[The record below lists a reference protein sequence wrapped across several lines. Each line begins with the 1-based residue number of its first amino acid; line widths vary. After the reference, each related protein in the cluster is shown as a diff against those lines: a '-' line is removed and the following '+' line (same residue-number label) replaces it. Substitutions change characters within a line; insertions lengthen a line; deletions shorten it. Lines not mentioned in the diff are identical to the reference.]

1 VRAFSLVLAL
11 VLALVGAGCGDGDER
26 GTLLIETRTGPVE
39 LSVELADST
48 DERRRGLME
57 RESLPADAGMVFLF
71 EREHEGGL
79 WMKDTLIPLSA
90 AFLDRDGRVLRIL
103 DMEPCEADPCPVY
116 DPGVSYVAA
125 VEANRGAFERLGVAV
140 GDVAQLER

>member
-1 VRAFSLVLAL
+1 
-11 VLALVGAGCGDGDER
+11 
-26 GTLLIETRTGPVE
+26 
-39 LSVELADST
+39 
-48 DERRRGLME
+48 
-57 RESLPADAGMVFLF
+57 
-71 EREHEGGL
+71 
-79 WMKDTLIPLSA
+79 MKDTLIPLSA

>member
-1 VRAFSLVLAL
+1 VFSLVLGL
-11 VLALVGAGCGDGDER
+11 VLALGAAGCGDEDER
-26 GTLLIETRTGPVE
+26 GTLLIETRMGPVE

-71 EREHEGGL
+71 EGDHEGGL

-125 VEANRGAFERLGVAV
+125 VEANLGAFERLGVAV